1 MREEENSMPMSYV
14 VPENFAPLLGQVRKL
29 LGPFLTEGRLGRFD
43 AVAEGR
49 SRRIVGVFEDTHH
62 SHNISAVLRTM
73 DALGFQ
79 DVLFVYS
86 EERSKARCRDNVER
100 GSSNWLSIRRAPT
113 IAACAQVLRAS
124 GYKLLLVT
132 LPSFEDSAGSYRRDL
147 PSFPVHSFSSDS
159 FDSFVGDAPLAL
171 VFGNEAEG
179 VSAEWAAFAD
189 GYVHVA
195 MTGFAESLNLSVCA
209 GMMFQALR
217 SSLVLGQERS
227 LLLPHERAL
236 IQEQWCIRSWA
247 NGFDT
252 LIKRSALPNQYIEF
266 IIQGRFFWPFRQC
279 G

>member
-1 MREEENSMPMSYV
+1 MSYV
-14 VPENFAPLLGQVRKL
+14 VPPDFVPYLGQVRAL
-29 LGPFLTEGRLGRFD
+29 LGPFLTEGRLARFD
-43 AVAEGR
+43 AVADGR
-49 SRRIVGVFEDTHH
+49 SRRVVGVFEDTHH

-86 EERSKARCRDNVER
+86 EERTKARCRDNVER

-113 IAACAQVLRAS
+113 IAACATSLKSS

-132 LPSFEDSAGSYRRDL
+132 LPSFEDSAVSYRPDL
-147 PSFPVHSFSSDS
+147 PSFPVHAVSSAP
-159 FDSFVGDAPLAL
+159 FLQFVGNGPLAL

-217 SSLVLGQERS
+217 SSLVVNQESS

-236 IQEQWCIRSWA
+236 IQEQWCLRSWA
-247 NGFDT
+247 NGFDA
-252 LIKRSALPNQYIEF
+252 LIKRSDLSKKYIEF
-266 IIQGRFFWPFRQC
+266 ILQGSFFWPFRQC